1 MKKTTL
7 GIMLLSGI
15 QMLASYGQRI
25 LLAYYFGATV
35 EMDRYFLCLTIPNTL
50 VFFFKALGTSASP
63 VGTKFE
69 ENGKSESSR
78 QLWGGLLWLSIGV
91 LAVVTS
97 LLVWRASDLAHL
109 AGNQSPEQLAQTTLI
124 LRLLLISEFGMEG
137 ISMMVSS
144 LQTLRSRFILAKV
157 TALFPFISLITGV
170 ALLHNKLGVVSIAA
184 SLAVGTATAAI
195 VDVWSIRKDLD
206 FGTIKQLFNIKMPE
220 GVSSVFKHSLPV
232 MVLTLNGQVLT
243 AADNIMAAGV
253 GAGALSIFTYAYG
266 IFQIPQI
273 IFTQASTLVK
283 TPDLYKQAARGN
295 FSLFAKNIYETL
307 ESTLFLVVPATIGLL
322 VLREPLIRTM
332 LQHGSFKPE
341 TTGAVSNLL
350 LFFAPV
356 SILWAMWLCLG
367 RPLIALQRAAAV
379 MRIEVVMTLLSIGL
393 NFALRPW
400 LGLRGL
406 VLSTACAM
414 LFTIFGFLMVI
425 QKEIK
430 VLSMATI
437 FRIVLKTGGASVIMG
452 AVCLLAMQALELG
465 GAPDIVV
472 ILSISALG
480 GLLYL
485 LLARIFG
492 IEDARAIVTNGSSFA
507 KRLFPWLPVGPVSSQ
522 PNGGDSL

>member
-1 MKKTTL
+1 
-7 GIMLLSGI
+7 MLLSGI
-15 QMLASYGQRI
+15 QMIASYGQRI

-35 EMDRYFLCLTIPNTL
+35 ELDRYFLCLTIPSTL
-50 VFFFKALGTSASP
+50 VFFLKAMGTSASP

-69 ENGKSESSR
+69 ENNQVNSSR
-78 QLWGGLLWLSIGV
+78 QLWGGLFWMAIGV

-97 LLVWRASDLAHL
+97 ILVWRAGDLAHL
-109 AGNQSPEQLAQTTLI
+109 AGHQSSEQLAQTTLI

-144 LQTLRSRFILAKV
+144 LQTLRSRFILSKV

-184 SLAVGTATAAI
+184 SLAVGSATAAV
-195 VDVWSIRKDLD
+195 VDVWSVRKDID
-206 FGTIKQLFNIKMPE
+206 FTTLRRLFNVKLPE
-220 GVSSVFKHSLPV
+220 GVSTVFRHSLPV

-243 AADNIMAAGV
+243 AADNVMAAGV

-295 FSLFAKNIYETL
+295 FALFAKNIYETL
-307 ESTLFLVVPATIGLL
+307 ESTLFLVTPATIGLL
-322 VLREPLIRTM
+322 VLREPLIRMM

-341 TTGAVSNLL
+341 TTSAVSNLL

-379 MRIEVVMTLLSIGL
+379 MRIEVVMTVLSIGL

-414 LFTIFGFLMVI
+414 LFTIIGFLLVI
-425 QKEIK
+425 RKEIK
-430 VLSMATI
+430 VLSMATVL
-437 FRIVLKTGGASVIMG
+437 RIVLKTLCPSLIMG
-452 AVCLLAMQALELG
+452 AVCLLATQALLLS
-465 GAPDIVV
+465 GAPDLTV
-472 ILSISALG
+472 ILVISTLG
-480 GLLYL
+480 VILYL
-485 LLARIFG
+485 LLARMFG
-492 IEDARAIVTNGSSFA
+492 IQDAMSLVTNGSTVA
-507 KRLFPWLPVGPVSSQ
+507 RRVFPWLPFGPVSSQ

>member
-1 MKKTTL
+1 
-7 GIMLLSGI
+7 MLLSGI
-15 QMLASYGQRI
+15 QMLASYGQRM

-35 EMDRYFLCLTIPNTL
+35 ELDRYFLCLTIPNTL

-69 ENGKSESSR
+69 ESDKVDSSR
-78 QLWGGLLWLSIGV
+78 QLWGGLFWLAIGV
-91 LAVVTS
+91 LGVVTS
-97 LLVWRASDLAHL
+97 ILFWRAGDLAHL

-124 LRLLLISEFGMEG
+124 LRLLLVSEFGMEG
-137 ISMMVSS
+137 ISMLVSS
-144 LQTLRSRFILAKV
+144 LQTLRSRFILSKV

-170 ALLHNKLGVVSIAA
+170 ALLHNKLGVVSIAG
-184 SLAVGTATAAI
+184 SLAVGSAAAAV

-206 FGTIKQLFNIKMPE
+206 FSTLRKLFNVKLPD
-220 GVSSVFKHSLPV
+220 GVSRVFRHSLPV

-295 FSLFAKNIYETL
+295 FALFAKNIYETL
-307 ESTLFLVVPATIGLL
+307 ESTLFLVTPATIGLL
-322 VLREPLIRTM
+322 VLREPLIRMM

-379 MRIEVVMTLLSIGL
+379 MRIEVVMTVLSIGL
-393 NFALRPW
+393 NFLLRPW
-400 LGLRGL
+400 LGLQGL

-414 LFTIFGFLMVI
+414 LFTIVGFLMVI

-430 VLSMATI
+430 VLNMGTI

-452 AVCLLAMQALELG
+452 AVCVLAIQVLELSG
-465 GAPDIVV
+465 PPDIVV
-472 ILSISALG
+472 ILAISSLG
-480 GLLYL
+480 AILYL

-492 IEDARAIVTNGSSFA
+492 IQDAQSIVMNGSSVA
-507 KRLFPWLPVGPVSSQ
+507 KRLFPWLPLAPVSSP